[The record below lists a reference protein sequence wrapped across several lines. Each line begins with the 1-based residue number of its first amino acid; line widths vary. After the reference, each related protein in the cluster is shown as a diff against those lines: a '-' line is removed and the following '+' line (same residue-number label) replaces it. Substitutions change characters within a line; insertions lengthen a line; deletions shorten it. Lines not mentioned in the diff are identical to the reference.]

1 MTVPVPLV
9 IAHRGASAA
18 APENTIAAFERA
30 LTDGA
35 DAIQLDVHLSRDDHP
50 VVIHDPILERTTN
63 GSGPVR
69 GHTMRELK
77 RLDAGAWRGPAF
89 AGQRLQTLQEVLERF
104 RGRTRFWIELKGGPD
119 LYPDVEERIVGLL
132 EVYDVID
139 GALVQTFDPAALA
152 RLRAFSRELSLGAV
166 LARSPLDV
174 ERDVPPA
181 ASAVCPSAEIL
192 GAPEREAIRRSGRQC
207 HVWTVNEPALMD
219 RLVDWSV
226 DGIITDRPD
235 LLRARLQARS
245 PG

>member
-50 VVIHDPILERTTN
+50 VVIHDPTLERTTN

-77 RLDAGAWRGPAF
+77 RLDAGAWRGAAF

-104 RGRTRFWIELKGGPD
+104 RGRTKFWIELKGGPD
-119 LYPDVEERIVGLL
+119 LYPDVEERIVGLV

-166 LARSPLDV
+166 LARAPLDV
-174 ERDVPPA
+174 ERDVPIHGEVLPL
-181 ASAVCPSAEIL
+181 SDVRTL
-192 GAPEREAIRRSGRQC
+192 
-207 HVWTVNEPALMD
+207 
-219 RLVDWSV
+219 LVQQ
-226 DGIITDRPD
+226 TQ
-235 LLRARLQARS
+235 QARELCMQVADAGLS
-245 PG
+245 MRGCPLAWDE

>member
-1 MTVPVPLV
+1 MRPPLPLV
-9 IAHRGASAA
+9 IAHRGASAT

-50 VVIHDPILERTTN
+50 VVIHDPTLERTTD

-139 GALVQTFDPAALA
+139 GALVQTFDHAALA

-174 ERDVPPA
+174 ERDVPSA

-219 RLVDWSV
+219 RLVGWSV

>member
-1 MTVPVPLV
+1 MSVPLPLV

-30 LTDGA
+30 ITDGA
-35 DAIQLDVHLSRDDHP
+35 DAIELDVHLSRDDHL
-50 VVIHDPILERTTN
+50 VVIHDETLERTTN
-63 GSGPVR
+63 GLGPVR

-77 RLDAGAWRGPAF
+77 RLDAGAWRGPDF

-104 RGRTRFWIELKGGPD
+104 RGRTRFWIELKGGSD
-119 LYPDVEERIVGLL
+119 LYPDIEERIVGLL

-139 GALVQTFDPAALA
+139 GALVQSFDHAALA
-152 RLRAFSRELSLGAV
+152 RLRSFSRELSLGA
-166 LARSPLDV
+166 LLTRAPLDV
-174 ERDVPPA
+174 AQDVPPVA
-181 ASAVCPSAEIL
+181 DAVCASAEIL

-219 RLVDWSV
+219 RLAELSV
-226 DGIITDRPD
+226 DGIITDRPE

-245 PG
+245 SG

>member
-1 MTVPVPLV
+1 MRVPVPLV

-35 DAIQLDVHLSRDDHP
+35 DAIELDVHLSRDDHP
-50 VVIHDPILERTTN
+50 VVIHDPTLERTTD

-104 RGRTRFWIELKGGPD
+104 RGRTSFWIELKGGPD

-152 RLRAFSRELSLGAV
+152 RLRAFSRELSLGV
-166 LARSPLDV
+166 LLARAPLDV
-174 ERDVPPA
+174 ERDVPLTA
-181 ASAVCPSAEIL
+181 NAVCPSAEIL
-192 GAPEREAIRRSGRQC
+192 GAPERETIRRSGRQC

-219 RLVDWSV
+219 RLVEWSV
-226 DGIITDRPD
+226 DGIITDRPE
-235 LLRARLQARS
+235 LLRARLRARS
-245 PG
+245 AG

>member
-1 MTVPVPLV
+1 MRAPLPLV
-9 IAHRGASAA
+9 IAHRGASAT

-50 VVIHDPILERTTN
+50 VVIHDPTLERTTD

-139 GALVQTFDPAALA
+139 GALVQTFDHAALA

-174 ERDVPPA
+174 ERDVPSA

-219 RLVDWSV
+219 RLVGWSV

>member
-1 MTVPVPLV
+1 MMVPVPLV

-50 VVIHDPILERTTN
+50 VVIHDPTIERTTN

-77 RLDAGAWRGPAF
+77 RLDAGAWRGAAF

-104 RGRTRFWIELKGGPD
+104 RGRTKFWIELKGGSD

-139 GALVQTFDPAALA
+139 EALVQTFDPAALA

-166 LARSPLDV
+166 LARGPLDV

>member
-50 VVIHDPILERTTN
+50 VVIHDPTLERTTN

-77 RLDAGAWRGPAF
+77 RLDAGAWRGAAF

-104 RGRTRFWIELKGGPD
+104 RGRTKFWIELKGGPD

-139 GALVQTFDPAALA
+139 EALVQTFDPAALA

-166 LARSPLDV
+166 LARGPLDV

-207 HVWTVNEPALMD
+207 NVWTVNEPALMD

>member
-1 MTVPVPLV
+1 MRAPLPLV
-9 IAHRGASAA
+9 IAHRGASAT

-50 VVIHDPILERTTN
+50 VVIHDPTLERTTD

-139 GALVQTFDPAALA
+139 GALVQTFDHAALA

-174 ERDVPPA
+174 ERDVPSA

>member
-1 MTVPVPLV
+1 MRAPLPLV
-9 IAHRGASAA
+9 IAHRGASAT

-50 VVIHDPILERTTN
+50 VVIHDPTLERTTD

-152 RLRAFSRELSLGAV
+152 RLRTFSRELSLGAV

-174 ERDVPPA
+174 ERDVPSA

-235 LLRARLQARS
+235 LLRARLQARR

>member
-1 MTVPVPLV
+1 MSAPLPLV

-30 LTDGA
+30 LADGA
-35 DAIQLDVHLSRDDHP
+35 DAIELDVHLSRDDHP
-50 VVIHDPILERTTN
+50 VVIHDGTLERTTN
-63 GSGPVR
+63 GSGSVR

-77 RLDAGAWRGPAF
+77 RLDAGAWRGSAF

-104 RGRTRFWIELKGGPD
+104 RGRARFWIELKGGSD
-119 LYPDVEERIVGLL
+119 LYPDIEERIVGLL

-139 GALVQTFDPAALA
+139 GALVQSFDHAALA
-152 RLRAFSRELSLGAV
+152 RLRAFSRELTLGALV
-166 LARSPLDV
+166 DRAPLDV
-174 ERDVPPA
+174 PRDVPSA
-181 ASAVCPSAEIL
+181 ANAVCPSAEIL
-192 GAPEREAIRRSGRQC
+192 GAAEREAIRRSGRQC

-235 LLRARLQARS
+235 LLRARLQARKT
-245 PG
+245 G

>member
-1 MTVPVPLV
+1 MTAPVPLV
-9 IAHRGASAA
+9 IAHRGASTA

-50 VVIHDPILERTTN
+50 VVIHDPTLERTTN

-77 RLDAGAWRGPAF
+77 RLDAGAWRGAAF

-152 RLRAFSRELSLGAV
+152 RLRAFSRELSLGVV
-166 LARSPLDV
+166 LAQSPLDV
-174 ERDVPPA
+174 ERDVPQA
-181 ASAVCPSAEIL
+181 ANAVCPSAEIL
-192 GAPEREAIRRSGRQC
+192 GASEREVIRRSGRQC

-226 DGIITDRPD
+226 DGIMTDRPD

>member
-50 VVIHDPILERTTN
+50 VVIHDPTLERTTN
-63 GSGPVR
+63 GWGPVR

-77 RLDAGAWRGPAF
+77 RLDAGAWRGAAF

-104 RGRTRFWIELKGGPD
+104 RGRTKFWIELKGGPD

-139 GALVQTFDPAALA
+139 EALVQTFDPAALA

-166 LARSPLDV
+166 LARAPLDV
-174 ERDVPPA
+174 ERDVPLV